1 MNFYLEFITVDKH
14 FILEGQIMEYEQQ
27 NNSSAPFDDGQQQRQ
42 EPIPIAGIIEKPR
55 EKGKLKRILFG
66 IFFTLSVLGNIFL
79 FLMLVGLAALI
90 VSGPVGILR
99 ERVLVKGPSTS
110 KIVVINLQ
118 GVIMNMA
125 AEDIREEI
133 SAAKEDIS
141 VKGVILR
148 VNSPGGTITASDEIY
163 HHILRFRE
171 QTGKPVVAFME
182 GMAASG
188 GYYGSVACDRI
199 VAQPTTI
206 TGSIGVIMNY
216 FVIEELLGMKLGIEP
231 VIIKSGLKKDWPSW
245 FQKPSEEQLQ
255 YLDKKMIQPA
265 YERFV
270 NIVAEGRDALSIDD
284 VKRLADGSIYGA
296 QEALDEE
303 MIDEIGYFEDA
314 VSAVLSLAG
323 ITNAKVVEYQRPFSM
338 MNLFGS
344 QLNTGIKF
352 DRKTLYEL
360 MLPQALYLCDVAGG
374 N

>member
-1 MNFYLEFITVDKH
+1 MNFYLEFVTVDKH

-118 GVIMNMA
+118 GVIMSMA
-125 AEDIREEI
+125 EEDIREEI

-148 VNSPGGTITASDEIY
+148 VNSPGGTITASDQIY
-163 HHILRFRE
+163 HHVLRFRE

-206 TGSIGVIMNY
+206 TGSVGVIMNY
-216 FVIEELLGMKLGIEP
+216 FVIEELLETKLGIEP
-231 VIIKSGLKKDWPSW
+231 VIIKSGLKKDWPSS

-255 YLDKKMIQPA
+255 YLDEKLVQPA

-270 NIVAEGRDALSIDD
+270 NIVAEGRDALSVDD

-296 QEALDEE
+296 QEALDEN

-314 VSAVLSLAG
+314 VSAVLLLAG